1 MYKFQFLTIE
11 EAETHIK
18 TIHTDSDDAESS
30 LFIIL
35 PKSKFM
41 CQFQCKLCTFFHL
54 GSDTVIKQHFKRHHK
69 KINSENINI
78 IFKCRACKK
87 DFESVNDFNLHQDLH
102 VQEYG
107 SLMTRMN
114 AKERSHSK
122 SSVHASSYQKEKE
135 TYRKKETCREKE
147 EIKSFDKSKE
157 RNFSQ
162 FERINSGSPSA
173 SKIRC
178 IFWNR

>member
-1 MYKFQFLTIE
+1 MSKFQFLTIE
-11 EAETHIK
+11 EAENHIK
-18 TIHTDSDDAESS
+18 SIHTDSDDAESS

-35 PKSKFM
+35 PESKFM
-41 CQFQCKLCTFFHL
+41 CQFQCKLCPFFHL
-54 GSDTVIKQHFKRHHK
+54 GSDTVIKKHFKRHRNK
-69 KINSENINI
+69 VNSENINV

-107 SLMTRMN
+107 SLMTRII
-114 AKERSHSK
+114 AKERSHST
-122 SSVHASSYQKEKE
+122 SLYASSDQKEKE

-157 RNFSQ
+157 KNFSIY
-162 FERINSGSPSA
+162 ETMNSGFTSA
-173 SKIRC
+173 SKIHC